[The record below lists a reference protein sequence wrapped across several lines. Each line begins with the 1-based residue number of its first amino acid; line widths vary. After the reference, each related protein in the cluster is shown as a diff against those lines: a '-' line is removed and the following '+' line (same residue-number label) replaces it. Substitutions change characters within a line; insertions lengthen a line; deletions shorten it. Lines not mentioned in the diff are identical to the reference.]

1 MKKTL
6 AATAL
11 IIIFLAV
18 FIPLASSNPDGLE
31 KVAATFG
38 ADEKQP
44 VWSGLMADYSLPAI
58 GNSYASTLI
67 AGITGTII
75 VLAAGLLLG
84 RIITKNQNKT
94 AANTASKV

>member
-6 AATAL
+6 AVTAL

-38 ADEKQP
+38 ADEKAP
-44 VWSGLMADYSLPAI
+44 VWYGIMADYSLPSI
-58 GNSYASTLI
+58 ENSYASTLI
-67 AGITGTII
+67 AGVTGTCI

-84 RIITKNQNKT
+84 KVISKKP
-94 AANTASKV
+94 ASKAAI